1 MQDEPKAQLKP
12 CSQFSAKPKLT
23 NKGHDYDEK
32 TRRKKWKD
40 NTPEI
45 LNSIVDLFSSMSD
58 FSAQEIEVQFK
69 SHLEKN
75 EWGLGMVL
83 PTFRLSVTGLGM
95 GPSMFS
101 ISALLGKDEVVT
113 RIKTAI
119 DTLS

>member
-1 MQDEPKAQLKP
+1 MKERATFINDIWDS
-12 CSQFSAKPKLT
+12 SQFFFTPPT
-23 NKGHDYDEK
+23 NYDEK
-32 TRRKKWKD
+32 TRRKKWKE

-45 LNSIVDLFSSMSD
+45 LNSIIELFSSISD
-58 FSAQEIEVQFK
+58 FSAEQIEAQFK

-101 ISALLGKDEVVT
+101 ISALLGKDEVIS